1 MTGMKM
7 FKLWMVVMLLGLL
20 PVVSEAQEEINNAI
34 NVQLEYLK
42 KYPKD
47 KEALR
52 KVSFLYLNKADY
64 DQAIFYGRQLF
75 ELGYNERDYNGAVI
89 YSHICLGQAHMMK
102 GNVKEAYSHLG
113 QARLIGESNKNDSA
127 LCSVYNGLGLY
138 ASNVQ
143 KDYYRSLTYFFK
155 GVEAARRCHY
165 DRLYSILLSNI
176 AGIYYLKNDSTGLKY
191 ALECYEL
198 GHERK
203 DPYLIYSGSTNTAYM
218 YYLKS
223 DYNTALKYIQEAE
236 FTMVQNDFYD
246 QSNVY
251 NLYGYI
257 LHKLNKDDEAL
268 GFFRKALDLKE
279 QGNISSVMNSY
290 LGYAEI
296 LMEHHQYDRAVWMLK
311 AGIELSYQQA
321 NAIYR
326 SDLLQALSR
335 CYEEDGMLV
344 EALKYHKLYQL
355 ETDSLYNAEK
365 ERAVGEIRAKYD
377 MERQENE
384 IKQNR
389 LELLEKENKM
399 QLLIA
404 GFICIFIAASLL
416 YYLYYRKNKLYLTI
430 VKQNQDAI
438 RREQQLQNKID
449 EQFAEIGRQSALL
462 QEYLTDSTKTSLPQ
476 PEKYASSSLTDEKKQ
491 DLFLRL
497 ETLLREE
504 KVFTDNLL
512 TKEKVAEMLGTN
524 RTYLSQIINEQT
536 KQTFTQFVN
545 GFRTKEAV
553 RLLSD
558 PDNQTP
564 LKAISAEL
572 GFNSMTTFY
581 SQFQAATGMTP
592 AQYRNKVQELHKNR

>member
-1 MTGMKM
+1 MRILRWWIVM
-7 FKLWMVVMLLGLL
+7 MLLLLL
-20 PVVSEAQEEINNAI
+20 PAASKAQEEINNTI
-34 NVQLEYLK
+34 NTQLKHLK
-42 KYPKD
+42 QHPKD
-47 KEALR
+47 KELLR
-52 KVSFLYLNKADY
+52 KISFHYLNKADY
-64 DQAIFYGRQLF
+64 DRAIFYGQQLF
-75 ELGYNERDYNGAVI
+75 DIGYEERDYNRAVI

-102 GNVKEAYSHLG
+102 GNVSEAYSHLG
-113 QARLIGESNKNDSA
+113 QAELIGKSNKNDSA

-143 KDYYRSLTYFFK
+143 RDYYRSLAYFFK
-155 GVEAARRCHY
+155 GIEAAKRCRY
-165 DRLYSILLSNI
+165 DRLYSLLLSNI
-176 AGIYYLKNDSTGLKY
+176 SGIYYLKNDSTGLKY

-198 GHERK
+198 GHQRK

-218 YYLKS
+218 YYLKAN
-223 DYNTALKYIQEAE
+223 YQTALKYIQEAE
-236 FTMVQNDFYD
+236 FVMIQNDFYD

-257 LHKLNKDDEAL
+257 LYRLNKDDEAL
-268 GFFRKALDLKE
+268 AFFRKALDLKE
-279 QGNISSVMNSY
+279 QGNISSVMNTY
-290 LGYAEI
+290 LGYAGV
-296 LMEHHQYDRAVWMLK
+296 LMHHNQYEQALKMLK
-311 AGIELSYQQA
+311 TGISISYQQT

-326 SDLLQALSR
+326 SDLLKTLSQ
-335 CYEEDGMLV
+335 CYEESGMPG
-344 EALKYHKLYQL
+344 EALKYHKLFQQ
-355 ETDSLYNAEK
+355 ETDSLYNADK

-404 GFICIFIAASLL
+404 GLLCFVIAASLL

-438 RREQQLQNKID
+438 RREKQLQKKIH
-449 EQFAEIGRQSALL
+449 
-462 QEYLTDSTKTSLPQ
+462 EYLSQSDKPSVLQ
-476 PEKYASSSLTDEKKQ
+476 PEKYAASSLTDQKKQ
-491 DLFLRL
+491 DLFQRL
-497 ETLLREE
+497 ETLLQEE

-512 TKEKVAEMLGTN
+512 TKEKVAELLDTN

-536 KQTFTQFVN
+536 QQTFTQFVN

-581 SQFQAATGMTP
+581 NQFQAAIGMTP
-592 AQYRNKVQELHKNR
+592 TQYRNKVQELHKNN